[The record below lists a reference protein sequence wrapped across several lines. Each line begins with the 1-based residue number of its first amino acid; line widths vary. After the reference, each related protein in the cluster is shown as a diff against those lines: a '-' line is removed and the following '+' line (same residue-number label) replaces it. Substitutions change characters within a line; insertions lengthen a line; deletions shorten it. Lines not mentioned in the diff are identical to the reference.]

1 MPEQKC
7 LDSWTQPPCSPK
19 QKTKTEVLSKSSII
33 TTEKKPLKR
42 VFPLKAPENLPES
55 YFVSATY
62 DGRAKKA
69 VVKLY
74 EPTSGKIYF
83 WYDNTGHKPYCYSN
97 LSPLDIN
104 KIDRVINHPGFDRC
118 QIEELFDP
126 ITDRKIMVTKI
137 IANDPLAIGGRPHWS
152 IRDIIPEDFP
162 QISENI
168 LENEEIKVWEARI
181 KYYQSY
187 IYDTRFLPGMIFRVE
202 NGNLI
207 PHISAEAEKTIAHLK
222 SLFTDASEEELEYLG
237 RWAKLTEYPA
247 PQFRRAAIDI
257 EVYAPISNRV
267 PDSRESVY
275 PVICCS
281 LYTSDDQRKERLGVK
296 KSKKA
301 T

>member
-104 KIDRVINHPGFDRC
+104 KIDRVINHPGFAR
-118 QIEELFDP
+118 F
-126 ITDRKIMVTKI
+126 
-137 IANDPLAIGGRPHWS
+137 
-152 IRDIIPEDFP
+152 
-162 QISENI
+162 
-168 LENEEIKVWEARI
+168 EA
-181 KYYQSY
+181 
-187 IYDTRFLPGMIFRVE
+187 M
-202 NGNLI
+202 
-207 PHISAEAEKTIAHLK
+207 
-222 SLFTDASEEELEYLG
+222 
-237 RWAKLTEYPA
+237 
-247 PQFRRAAIDI
+247 
-257 EVYAPISNRV
+257 
-267 PDSRESVY
+267 
-275 PVICCS
+275 
-281 LYTSDDQRKERLGVK
+281 
-296 KSKKA
+296 
-301 T
+301 